1 MRLDPLTEHTLHPEK
16 DMGYWH
22 LSPRGLLA
30 AKIYRE
36 KLASLVRLCFLL
48 LSSLLSFSAEGDG
61 LCVCWGVTPVP
72 FLIWW
77 RWWWQWC
84 LDSLQFPF
92 PLHVSYVGHCPYFTG
107 QPLVPSRLSPFSLFF
122 FFVSC
127 IKFTKLLNC
136 LLHFP
141 CLFVHLFCMLADF
154 VHIILWKP
162 ISNFCQEWL

>member
-30 AKIYRE
+30 AEIHKER
-36 KLASLVRLCFLL
+36 LASLVLLCFLL
-48 LSSLLSFSAEGDG
+48 LCSLLSFSAEGDG
-61 LCVCWGVTPVP
+61 FCVGWGVTPVP

-92 PLHVSYVGHCPYFTG
+92 PLHVSYVGHSVCTLQASPLYF
-107 QPLVPSRLSPFSLFF
+107 PFF
-122 FFVSC
+122 FISC
-127 IKFTKLLNC
+127 VKFTKLLNC